1 MRFYNGFLFQVARK
15 DSVAQLM
22 WRAAAWA
29 IHAVKRRSA
38 PPPSQWSRSFA
49 PADVKRHADH
59 DLCDGL
65 APLHPEETFFEA
77 IGTGQ
82 GNGQSEGIKLK
93 LSMNFCDLTM

>member
-1 MRFYNGFLFQVARK
+1 
-15 DSVAQLM
+15 M

-29 IHAVKRRSA
+29 IHAVKRKSA

-82 GNGQSEGIKLK
+82 GNGQSEGIL
-93 LSMNFCDLTM
+93 F